1 MRGSRAADA
10 MRRMKLRERYGYFLG
25 KTASTSATEIEV
37 RDKFSGEVATRVAL
51 ADRAAVE
58 RAIGLAHAAAP
69 AMAKLAS
76 HERKEILAH
85 CVARFRERA
94 EELAWILAIEVGKP
108 IKDARGEVGRL
119 IDTFELAAEESVRR
133 SGEILPLDRT
143 ARGKGYTGFLKRVP
157 LGPIAAITP
166 FNFPLNLGAHKVAPA
181 IAAGCPF
188 VWKPASATPVSAL
201 VVGEI
206 LAETALPAGAF
217 SVLPCRANDAEPLI
231 VDERLKLVSFTGS
244 PEVGWELK
252 RKAGKKRVSL
262 ELGGNAACIVCADAE
277 LDDAVE
283 RLVFGAFYQSGQSCV
298 SVQRILV
305 EAPVYEALKSKLVV
319 RAKSLV
325 SGDPK
330 DERTFVGPLITLDD
344 AVRLEAWI
352 ASATQ
357 RGAKLLCGGTR
368 RGAVLD
374 ATLLEGVPRDE
385 PLCAAEAFGPV
396 AVLEPFANFDD
407 ALRVANASRFGLQAG
422 VFTRDLERAHR
433 AWDELEVGGVIV
445 NDVPSWR
452 ADAMPY
458 GGVKDSGFGR
468 EGVRW
473 AIEELS
479 EPRLMVMRRCE
490 RS

>member
-1 MRGSRAADA
+1 MKLSRRYDLFLGGRAA
-10 MRRMKLRERYGYFLG
+10 
-25 KTASTSATEIEV
+25 SANATLEV
-37 RDKFSGEVATRVAL
+37 RDKFSGEVATQVAL
-51 ADRAAVE
+51 ADRATVQ
-58 RAIGLAHAAAP
+58 RAIELAHDAAP
-69 AMAKLAS
+69 ALAKLAS
-76 HERKEILAH
+76 YERKEILAH

-108 IKDARGEVGRL
+108 IRDSRGEVGRL
-119 IDTFELAAEESVRR
+119 IDTFELAAEESVRNEG
-133 SGEILPLDRT
+133 SIQPLDRT
-143 ARGKGYTGFLKRVP
+143 ARGRGYTGYLKRVP

-206 LAETALPAGAF
+206 LAETKLPAGAF
-217 SVLPCRANDAEPLI
+217 SILPCRASDAEPLI
-231 VDERLKLVSFTGS
+231 VDERIALVSFTGS
-244 PEVGWELK
+244 PEVGWDLK

-262 ELGGNAACIVCADAE
+262 ELGGNAACIVCADAD

-283 RLVFGAFYQSGQSCV
+283 RLTFGAFYQSGQSCV

-305 EAPVYEALKSKLVV
+305 EAPVYEALKAKLVA
-319 RAKSLV
+319 RAKGLV

-330 DERTFVGPLITLDD
+330 DERTFIGPLITEDD
-344 AVRLEAWI
+344 ARRLESWI
-352 ASATQ
+352 ASATK
-357 RGAKLLCGGTR
+357 RGAKVLCGGAR
-368 RGAVLD
+368 RGAVLE
-374 ATLLEGVPRDE
+374 ATLLEGVPHDE

-396 AVLEPFANFDD
+396 AVLEPFASFDD
-407 ALRVANASRFGLQAG
+407 ALRIANDSRFGLQAG

-433 AWDELEVGGVIV
+433 AWDELQVGGVIV
-445 NDVPSWR
+445 GDVPSWR

-473 AIEELS
+473 AIEEMT
-479 EPRLMVMRRCE
+479 EPRLLVVRRAGT
-490 RS
+490 

>member
-1 MRGSRAADA
+1 MTLRASSP
-10 MRRMKLRERYGYFLG
+10 YYLG
-25 KTASTSATEIEV
+25 NEALAPNQALEV

-58 RAIGLAHAAAP
+58 RAIALAHDAAP
-69 AMAKLAS
+69 AMRALAGF
-76 HERKEILAH
+76 ERQAVLEH
-85 CVARFRERA
+85 CVARFQQRA
-94 EELAWILAIEVGKP
+94 EELALVLAIEVGKP
-108 IKDARGEVGRL
+108 IKDARGEVARL
-119 IDTFELAAEESVRR
+119 VDTFKLAAEESVRLD
-133 SGEILPLDRT
+133 GEILPLDRT
-143 ARGKGYTGFLKRVP
+143 ARGKGYTGFVKRVP
-157 LGPIAAITP
+157 IGPIAAITP

-181 IAAGCPF
+181 LAIGCPF

-201 VVGEI
+201 LVGEI
-206 LAETALPAGAF
+206 LAETKLPRGAF
-217 SVLPCRANDAEPLI
+217 SILPCRAADAEPLI
-231 VDERLKLVSFTGS
+231 VDERIKLVSFTGS
-244 PEVGWELK
+244 PEVGWDLK

-262 ELGGNAACIVCADAE
+262 ELGGNAACIVCADAD

-283 RLVFGAFYQSGQSCV
+283 RLVVGAFYQSGQSCV

-305 EAPVYEALKSKLVV
+305 EAPIYAALKSKLVA
-319 RAKSLV
+319 RARMLA

-330 DERTFVGPLITLDD
+330 DERTFIGPLITVAD

-352 ASATQ
+352 ASAEK
-357 RGAKLLCGGTR
+357 RGATLLCGGTR
-368 RGAVLD
+368 RGALLE

-396 AVLEPFANFDD
+396 AVLEPFATFDD
-407 ALRVANASRFGLQAG
+407 ALRLANESCFGLQAG

-468 EGVRW
+468 EGVRY
-473 AIEELS
+473 ALEELS
-479 EPRLMVMRRCE
+479 EPRLMVVRRTGE
-490 RS
+490 R

>member
-1 MRGSRAADA
+1 
-10 MRRMKLRERYGYFLG
+10 MKLREHYGAFLG
-25 KTASTSATEIEV
+25 GRAFRGDTALEV
-37 RDKFSGEVATRVAL
+37 RDKYTGEVATRVAL
-51 ADRAAVE
+51 ADRATVE
-58 RAIGLAHAAAP
+58 RAIGLAHDAAA
-69 AMAKLAS
+69 AMARLAGY
-76 HERKEILAH
+76 ERKEALVH

-119 IDTFELAAEESVRR
+119 IDTFELAAEESVRLA
-133 SGEILPLDRT
+133 GEILPLDRT
-143 ARGKGYTGFLKRVP
+143 ARGRGYTGYLKRVP
-157 LGPIAAITP
+157 LGPIAGITP
-166 FNFPLNLGAHKVAPA
+166 FNFPLNLGAHKVAPS

-206 LAETALPAGAF
+206 LAETGLPAGAF
-217 SVLPCRANDAEPLI
+217 SVLPCRAADAEPLI
-231 VDERLKLVSFTGS
+231 VDERVKLVSFTGS

-262 ELGGNAACIVCADAE
+262 ELGGNAACIVCADAD

-305 EAPVYEALKSKLVV
+305 EAPVYDALKSKLVA
-319 RAKSLV
+319 RAKALV

-330 DERTFVGPLITLDD
+330 DERTFVGPLITEAD
-344 AVRLEAWI
+344 AARLEAWI
-352 ASATQ
+352 ASATK

-385 PLCAAEAFGPV
+385 PLCAAEAFGPI
-396 AVLEPFANFDD
+396 AVLEPFASFDD
-407 ALRVANASRFGLQAG
+407 ALRAANDSRFGLQAG
-422 VFTRDLERAHR
+422 VFTRDLERAQR

-473 AIEELS
+473 SIEELT
-479 EPRLMVMRRCE
+479 EPRLMVVRR
-490 RS
+490 RDPR